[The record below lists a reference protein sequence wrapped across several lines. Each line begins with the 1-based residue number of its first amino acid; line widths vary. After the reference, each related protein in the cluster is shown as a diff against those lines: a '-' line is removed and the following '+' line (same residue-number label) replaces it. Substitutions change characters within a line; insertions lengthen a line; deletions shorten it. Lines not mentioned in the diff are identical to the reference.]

1 VIKNVE
7 YGQRMEYT
15 SVATKIMGKWDTET
29 VKELNGN
36 KIPLST
42 MGNTQKTKSM
52 V

>member
-1 VIKNVE
+1 ME
-7 YGQRMEYT
+7 YGQRIEYT
-15 SVATKIMGKWDTET
+15 SATTKIMDKWDTET